1 MLKIYN
7 VLSHKKEEF
16 KPIDPDCVRMYACGL
31 TVSSDAHIGHA
42 YQGVVFDMI
51 AKYLEYKGYKVK
63 YVKNYTDVD
72 DKIINNA
79 SKAGRNPIEYA
90 NYYVEKTE
98 KEMKQIGNTK
108 PITPRVTENIPQ
120 IIDFI
125 KKLIEK
131 DVAYST
137 ENGDVYFK
145 VKSFKDYGKLSRIKL
160 EENEVGVRKEL
171 EPGKIDSADFALWK
185 SAKSGEIFWNSPWGK
200 GRPGWHIECS
210 AMNLNIL
217 GEQIDIHG
225 GGRDLIFPHHENE
238 IAQTESLT
246 GKKFAN
252 FWVHCGLV
260 KIDGQKMSKSLGN
273 GITAQEIIEKYDM
286 DTIRLAMFRNLY
298 SSDINVTDDF
308 FNMSAL
314 YVYTVYSTLIRL
326 KNPEEIDITKTNKL
340 ISGIVEEFEKEMD
353 DNFNTPNALNNLI
366 KSLKDLE
373 NEKNI
378 DVKKVSNEILNL
390 FKVFNLFQR
399 DAFDY
404 VSNVRSKVLKEN
416 NITELDILEK
426 IKERQKYKE
435 EKNFEKADLIRK
447 ELFDKNI
454 ILKDSNDGTSWDI
467 AL

>member
-79 SKAGRNPIEYA
+79 SKAGRDPIEYA

-120 IIDFI
+120 IINFI

-252 FWVHCGLV
+252 FWVHCGLI
-260 KIDGQKMSKSLGN
+260 KINGQKMSKSLGN

-326 KNPEEIDITKTNKL
+326 KNSEEIDITKTNKL

-353 DNFNTPNALNNLI
+353 DNFNTPNALKNLI
-366 KSLKDLE
+366 RSLKDLE
-373 NEKNI
+373 NEKDI

-454 ILKDSNDGTSWDI
+454 ILKDSVDGTSWDI
-467 AL
+467 SL

>member
-79 SKAGRNPIEYA
+79 SKAGRDPIEYA
-90 NYYVEKTE
+90 NYYVDKTE

-125 KKLIEK
+125 EKLIEK

-260 KIDGQKMSKSLGN
+260 KINGQKMSKSLGN

-298 SSDINVTDDF
+298 SSDINITDDF
-308 FNMSAL
+308 FNMSAS

-326 KNPEEIDITKTNKL
+326 KNPEEIDTTKTNKL

-353 DNFNTPNALNNLI
+353 DNFNTPNVLKNLI
-366 KSLKDLE
+366 RSLKDLE

-399 DAFDY
+399 DAFEY
-404 VSNVRSKVLKEN
+404 VSNVRAKVLKEN

-447 ELFDKNI
+447 ELFNKNI
-454 ILKDSNDGTSWDI
+454 ILKDSANGTSWDI
-467 AL
+467 SL

>member
-79 SKAGRNPIEYA
+79 SKAGRDPIEYA

-260 KIDGQKMSKSLGN
+260 KINGQKMSKSLGN
-273 GITAQEIIEKYDM
+273 GITAQEIIEKYDI

-298 SSDINVTDDF
+298 LSDINITDDF

-326 KNPEEIDITKTNKL
+326 KNPEEIDTKKTNKL

-353 DNFNTPNALNNLI
+353 DNFNTPNALKNLI
-366 KSLKDLE
+366 RSLKDLE

-378 DVKKVSNEILNL
+378 DVKKASNEILNL

-399 DAFDY
+399 DAFEY

-447 ELFDKNI
+447 ELFNKNI
-454 ILKDSNDGTSWDI
+454 ILKDSANGTSWDI
-467 AL
+467 SL

>member
-63 YVKNYTDVD
+63 YVKNYTDVY

-79 SKAGRNPIEYA
+79 SKAGRDPIEYA
-90 NYYVEKTE
+90 NYYVDKTE

-125 KKLIEK
+125 EKLIEK

-260 KIDGQKMSKSLGN
+260 KINGQKMSKSLGN

-298 SSDINVTDDF
+298 SSDINVTDEF
-308 FNMSAL
+308 FDVPRL

-326 KNPEEIDITKTNKL
+326 KNPEEVDITKTKKL

-353 DNFNTPNALNNLI
+353 DNFNTPNALKNLI
-366 KSLKDLE
+366 RSLKDLE

-378 DVKKVSNEILNL
+378 DVKKASNEILNL

-399 DAFDY
+399 DAFEY
-404 VSNVRSKVLKEN
+404 VSNVRAKVLKEN

-447 ELFDKNI
+447 ELFNKNI
-454 ILKDSNDGTSWDI
+454 ILKDSVDGTSWDI
-467 AL
+467 SL

>member
-79 SKAGRNPIEYA
+79 SKAGRDPIEYA

-260 KIDGQKMSKSLGN
+260 KINGQKMSKSLGN

-326 KNPEEIDITKTNKL
+326 KNPEEVDITKTNKL

-353 DNFNTPNALNNLI
+353 DNFNTPNALKNLI
-366 KSLKDLE
+366 RSLKDLE
-373 NEKNI
+373 NEKDV

-399 DAFDY
+399 DAFEY
-404 VSNVRSKVLKEN
+404 VSNVRAKVLKEN

-435 EKNFEKADLIRK
+435 EKSFEKADLIRK
-447 ELFDKNI
+447 ELFNKNI
-454 ILKDSNDGTSWDI
+454 ILKDSVDGTSWDI
-467 AL
+467 VL

>member
-79 SKAGRNPIEYA
+79 SKAGRDPIEYA

-160 EENEVGVRKEL
+160 EENQVGVRKEL

-260 KIDGQKMSKSLGN
+260 KINGQKMSKSLGN

-326 KNPEEIDITKTNKL
+326 KNPEEIDTTKTNKL
-340 ISGIVEEFEKEMD
+340 ISDIVEEFEKEMD
-353 DNFNTPNALNNLI
+353 DNFNTPNALKNLI
-366 KSLKDLE
+366 RSLKDLE
-373 NEKNI
+373 NEKDI

-399 DAFDY
+399 DAFEY

-426 IKERQKYKE
+426 IRERQKYKE

-447 ELFDKNI
+447 ELFYKNV
-454 ILKDSNDGTSWDI
+454 ILKDSVDGTSWDI
-467 AL
+467 VL

>member
-7 VLSHKKEEF
+7 VLSHEKEEF
-16 KPIDPDCVRMYACGL
+16 KPLDPNLVRMYACGL

-79 SKAGRNPIEYA
+79 SKANRDPIEYA
-90 NYYVEKTE
+90 NYYVEKTD
-98 KEMKQIGNTK
+98 KEMEQIGNTK

-125 KKLIEK
+125 EKLIEK
-131 DVAYST
+131 GVAYST
-137 ENGDVYFK
+137 ERGDVYFK

-160 EENEVGVRKEL
+160 EENETGVRKEL

-185 SAKSGEIFWNSPWGK
+185 SAKSGEIFWPSPWGN

-260 KIDGQKMSKSLGN
+260 KINGQKMSKSLGN
-273 GITAQEIIEKYDM
+273 GITVEDMIKKYDM

-298 SSDINVTDDF
+298 LSDINVTDEF
-308 FNMSAL
+308 FDVPRL
-314 YVYTVYSTLIRL
+314 YVYTVYSTLLNL
-326 KNPEEIDITKTNKL
+326 KNPENIDIEKTDKI
-340 ISGIVEEFEKEMD
+340 ISEIVDNFEKEMD
-353 DNFNTPNALNNLI
+353 DNFNTPNAVKNLI
-366 KSLKDLE
+366 KSLRDLE
-373 NEKNI
+373 NEKDI
-378 DVKKVSNEILNL
+378 DVIKVSNKILNL
-390 FKVFNLFQR
+390 FKVFNLFQK

-404 VSNVRSKVLKEN
+404 VSNVRLKVLKEN
-416 NITELDILEK
+416 NITEEDILNK
-426 IKERQKYKE
+426 IKERQRYKE
-435 EKNFEKADLIRK
+435 EKNFQKADLIRK

-454 ILKDSNDGTSWDI
+454 ILKDSANGTSWDI
-467 AL
+467 GL

>member
-79 SKAGRNPIEYA
+79 SKAARDPIEYA

-260 KIDGQKMSKSLGN
+260 KINGQKMSKSLGN

-314 YVYTVYSTLIRL
+314 YVYTVYSTLIKL

-340 ISGIVEEFEKEMD
+340 ISGIVEEFQKEMD
-353 DNFNTPNALNNLI
+353 DNFNTPNALKNLI
-366 KSLKDLE
+366 RSLKDLE

-467 AL
+467 VL

>member
-79 SKAGRNPIEYA
+79 SKAGRDPIEYA

-125 KKLIEK
+125 KRLIEK

-260 KIDGQKMSKSLGN
+260 KINGQKMSKSLGN

-326 KNPEEIDITKTNKL
+326 KNPEEIDTTKTNKL
-340 ISGIVEEFEKEMD
+340 ISDIVEEFEKEMD
-353 DNFNTPNALNNLI
+353 DNFNTPNALKNLI
-366 KSLKDLE
+366 RSLKDLE
-373 NEKNI
+373 NEKDV

-399 DAFDY
+399 DAFYY

-435 EKNFEKADLIRK
+435 EKSFEKADLIRK
-447 ELFDKNI
+447 ELFDKNV
-454 ILKDSNDGTSWDI
+454 ILKDSVDGTSWDI
-467 AL
+467 SL

>member
-79 SKAGRNPIEYA
+79 SKAARDPIEYA

-225 GGRDLIFPHHENE
+225 GGRDLIFHHHENE

-260 KIDGQKMSKSLGN
+260 KINGQKMSKSLGN

-314 YVYTVYSTLIRL
+314 YVYTVYSTLIKL

-340 ISGIVEEFEKEMD
+340 ISGIVEEFQKEMD
-353 DNFNTPNALNNLI
+353 DNFNTPNALKNLI
-366 KSLKDLE
+366 RSLKDLE

-467 AL
+467 VL

>member
-79 SKAGRNPIEYA
+79 SKAGRDPIEYA

-260 KIDGQKMSKSLGN
+260 KINGQKMSKSLGN

-298 SSDINVTDDF
+298 SSDINVTNDF

-326 KNPEEIDITKTNKL
+326 KNPEEVDITKTNKL

-353 DNFNTPNALNNLI
+353 DNFNTPNALKNLI
-366 KSLKDLE
+366 RSLKDLE
-373 NEKNI
+373 NEKDV

-435 EKNFEKADLIRK
+435 EKSFEKADLIRK
-447 ELFDKNI
+447 ELFNKNI
-454 ILKDSNDGTSWDI
+454 ILKDSVDGTSWDI
-467 AL
+467 SL